1 MYEKLKENLNQC
13 ASNVIG
19 DVRAAAHAVFSG
31 TRADAHIP
39 LKTGRE
45 IFMDTRGF
53 TYHSVR
59 FCDLDLIRDK

>member
-1 MYEKLKENLNQC
+1 MYENFKENLNLC
-13 ASNVIG
+13 ASKAIG

-31 TRADAHIP
+31 TCADAHIP
-39 LKTGRE
+39 LKTDRE